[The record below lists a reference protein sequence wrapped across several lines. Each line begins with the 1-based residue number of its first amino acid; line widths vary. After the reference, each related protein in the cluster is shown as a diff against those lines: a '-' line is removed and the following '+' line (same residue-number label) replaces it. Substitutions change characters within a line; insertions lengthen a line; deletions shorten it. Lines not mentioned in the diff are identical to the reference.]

1 MKTDTKEVA
10 WLDTLKSV
18 KAVKEG
24 KDKPIK
30 EKEIFDFS
38 YKKGG
43 KVKKSKKKKN
53 TTKDYLYQSLN
64 RDIKNTSYV
73 FH

>member
-1 MKTDTKEVA
+1 MKKDNKEVA
-10 WLDTLKSV
+10 WMDTLKSV
-18 KAVKEG
+18 KAIKEG

-38 YKKGG
+38 FKKGG
-43 KVKKSKKKKN
+43 TVKKSRKKKE
-53 TTKDYLYQSLN
+53 TTKDYLYKSLN

-73 FH
+73 FN